1 MRKNQNVFGHYVLS
15 ADNGMTLFD
24 GEIYTKVFVSQEDID
39 ETNWTEVDESEVPV
53 IEDEEPTA
61 EDYETAL
68 AEMGVKV

>member
-1 MRKNQNVFGHYVLS
+1 MRKTKNCFGHYVLS

-53 IEDEEPTA
+53 IEDEEATA

>member
-1 MRKNQNVFGHYVLS
+1 
-15 ADNGMTLFD
+15 MTLFD
-24 GEIYTKVFVSQEDID
+24 GEIYTKVFVYQEDID

-53 IEDEEPTA
+53 IEDEEATA